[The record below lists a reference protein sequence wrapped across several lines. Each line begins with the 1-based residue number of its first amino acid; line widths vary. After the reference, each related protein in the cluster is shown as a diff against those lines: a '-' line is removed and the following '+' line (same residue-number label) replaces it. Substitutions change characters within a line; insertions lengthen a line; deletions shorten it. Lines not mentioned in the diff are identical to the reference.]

1 MKKAETQQKPHGTG
15 KAWTLALVIF
25 LGAVLVMAAIL
36 ALGGG
41 TSFTLKSGQ
50 TLPSFSATDLN
61 GKVIDNSFFASHRVT
76 MVNVW
81 GTFCGPC
88 IQEMPDLAQL
98 PAAFAPADF
107 ALVGIV
113 ADTSYQNTS
122 ANAETNATARQLVAS
137 AKATY
142 PSIIP
147 DRVLVEQVLP
157 SVSVVPTTF
166 FVDSSGKLIGDPI
179 EGSGTKEQWTTLI
192 QSVLDSLPA
201 AP

>member
-1 MKKAETQQKPHGTG
+1 MKTAQVQQKPSGTG
-15 KAWTLALVIF
+15 RAWTIALVIF
-25 LGAVLVMAAIL
+25 LGAVLVIAAIL

-41 TSFTLKSGQ
+41 TSFTLKSGS
-50 TLPSFSATDLN
+50 TLPSFSATDLD
-61 GKVIDNSFFASHRVT
+61 GTAIDNSFFASHRVT

-88 IQEMPDLAQL
+88 IEEMPDLAQL

-137 AKATY
+137 AQATY

-157 SVSVVPTTF
+157 GVSVVPTTF
-166 FVDSSGKLIGDPI
+166 FVDSSDTLIGDPI
-179 EGSGTKEQWTTLI
+179 EGSGTKEQWINLI

>member
-1 MKKAETQQKPHGTG
+1 MKTAQVQQKPSGTG
-15 KAWTLALVIF
+15 RAWTIALVIF
-25 LGAVLVMAAIL
+25 LGAVLVIAAIL

-41 TSFTLKSGQ
+41 TSFTLKSGS
-50 TLPSFSATDLN
+50 TLPSFSATDLD
-61 GKVIDNSFFASHRVT
+61 GTAIDNSFFASHRVT

-88 IQEMPDLAQL
+88 IEEMPDLAQL

-122 ANAETNATARQLVAS
+122 ANAETTATARQLTAS

-142 PSIIP
+142 RNIIP
-147 DRVLVEQVLP
+147 DRVLVEKVLP
-157 SVSVVPTTF
+157 GVSVVPTTF

-179 EGSGTKEQWTTLI
+179 EGSGTKDQWVKLI

-201 AP
+201 TP

>member
-1 MKKAETQQKPHGTG
+1 MKTAQVQQKPHGTG
-15 KAWTLALVIF
+15 RAWTIALVIF
-25 LGAVLVMAAIL
+25 LGAVLVVAAIL

-41 TSFTLKSGQ
+41 TSFTLKSGS
-50 TLPSFSATDLN
+50 TLPSFSATDLD
-61 GKVIDNSFFASHRVT
+61 GKAIDNSFFASHRVT

-88 IQEMPDLAQL
+88 IEEMPDLAQL

-122 ANAETNATARQLVAS
+122 ANAETNATARQLTAS

-142 PSIIP
+142 RNIIP
-147 DRVLVEQVLP
+147 DRALVEKVLP
-157 SVSVVPTTF
+157 GVSVVPTTF

-179 EGSGTKEQWTTLI
+179 EGSGTKDQWVKLI

-201 AP
+201 TP

>member
-1 MKKAETQQKPHGTG
+1 MKTAQVQQKPSGTG
-15 KAWTLALVIF
+15 RAWTIALVIF
-25 LGAVLVMAAIL
+25 LGAVLVIAAIL

-41 TSFTLKSGQ
+41 TSFTLKSGS
-50 TLPSFSATDLN
+50 TLPSFSATDLD
-61 GKVIDNSFFASHRVT
+61 GTAIDNSFFASHRVT

-88 IQEMPDLAQL
+88 IEEMPDLAQL

-122 ANAETNATARQLVAS
+122 ANAETTATARQLIAS

-142 PSIIP
+142 RNIIP
-147 DRVLVEQVLP
+147 DRVLVEKVLP
-157 SVSVVPTTF
+157 GVSVVPTTF

-179 EGSGTKEQWTTLI
+179 EGSGTKDQWVKLI

-201 AP
+201 TP

>member
-1 MKKAETQQKPHGTG
+1 MKKAQVQRKSQGTG
-15 KAWTLALVIF
+15 KAWTIALVVF

-41 TSFTLKSGQ
+41 TSFTLKSGA
-50 TLPSFSATDLN
+50 TLPSFSATDLD
-61 GKVIDNSFFASHRVT
+61 GKAIDNSFFASHRVT

-88 IQEMPDLAQL
+88 INEMPDLAQL

-137 AKATY
+137 AQATY

-157 SVSVVPTTF
+157 GVSVVPTTF
-166 FVDSSGKLIGDPI
+166 FVDSSGTLIGDPI
-179 EGSGTKEQWTTLI
+179 EGSGTKEQWINLI

>member
-1 MKKAETQQKPHGTG
+1 MKTAQVQQKPSGTG
-15 KAWTLALVIF
+15 RAWTIALVIF
-25 LGAVLVMAAIL
+25 LGTVLVIAAIL

-41 TSFTLKSGQ
+41 TSFTLKSGS
-50 TLPSFSATDLN
+50 TLPSFSATDLD
-61 GKVIDNSFFASHRVT
+61 GTAIDNSFFASHRVT

-88 IQEMPDLAQL
+88 IEEMPDLAQL

-122 ANAETNATARQLVAS
+122 ANAETTATARQLTAS

-142 PSIIP
+142 RNIIP
-147 DRVLVEQVLP
+147 DRVLVEKVL
-157 SVSVVPTTF
+157 SGVSVVPTTF

-179 EGSGTKEQWTTLI
+179 EGSGTKDQWVKLI

-201 AP
+201 TP

>member
-1 MKKAETQQKPHGTG
+1 MKTAQVQQKPSGTG
-15 KAWTLALVIF
+15 RAWTIALVIF
-25 LGAVLVMAAIL
+25 LGAVLVIAAIL

-41 TSFTLKSGQ
+41 TSFTLKSGS
-50 TLPSFSATDLN
+50 TLPSFSATDLD
-61 GKVIDNSFFASHRVT
+61 GTAIDNSFFASHRVT

-88 IQEMPDLAQL
+88 IEEMPDLAQL
-98 PAAFAPADF
+98 PAVFAPADF

-122 ANAETNATARQLVAS
+122 ANAETTATARQLIAS

-142 PSIIP
+142 RNIIP
-147 DRVLVEQVLP
+147 DRVLVEKVLP
-157 SVSVVPTTF
+157 GVSVVPTTF

-179 EGSGTKEQWTTLI
+179 EGSGTKDQWVKLI

-201 AP
+201 TP

>member
-1 MKKAETQQKPHGTG
+1 MKTAQVQQKPSGTG
-15 KAWTLALVIF
+15 RAWTIALVIF
-25 LGAVLVMAAIL
+25 LGAVLVIAAIL

-41 TSFTLKSGQ
+41 TSFTLKSGS
-50 TLPSFSATDLN
+50 TLPSFSATDLD
-61 GKVIDNSFFASHRVT
+61 GTAIDNSFFASHRVT

-122 ANAETNATARQLVAS
+122 ANAETTATARQLTAS

-142 PSIIP
+142 RNIIP
-147 DRVLVEQVLP
+147 DRVLVEKVLP
-157 SVSVVPTTF
+157 GVSVVPTTF
-166 FVDSSGKLIGDPI
+166 FVDSSGTLIGDPI
-179 EGSGTKEQWTTLI
+179 EGSGTKDQWVKLI

-201 AP
+201 TP